1 MIMGEFNSCRMGN
14 KEKKFQSS
22 HKRIS
27 HFQKLKLPFFFFL
40 TNALF
45 YSHETKKM
53 YSVHYVLTYLS
64 QRACRQLDDMCQM
77 KSHYETAVIVY
88 FCCFEV
94 N

>member
-27 HFQKLKLPFFFFL
+27 HFQKLKLPFFFFKL
-40 TNALF
+40 
-45 YSHETKKM
+45 M
-53 YSVHYVLTYLS
+53 HYFTHMRLKRCIRCIMSLLIYH
-64 QRACRQLDDMCQM
+64 
-77 KSHYETAVIVY
+77 KGHAV
-88 FCCFEV
+88 